1 MEDIRHEL
9 HDLGHKVRN
18 IINVHHRITKEPL
31 NLFFVDLEP
40 ARNNK
45 NIYDI
50 MALQNKVI
58 QVEPPRVKTRETSH
72 NAQDAN
78 NMATRELNCNK
89 PFVCVKCGGPHNS
102 KDCSK

>member
-9 HDLGHKVRN
+9 HDLGHNVRN

-31 NLFFVDLEP
+31 NLLFVDLEP

-50 MALQNKVI
+50 MISYRSPFTLIDVACVAAVANLTVHSLRLF
-58 QVEPPRVKTRETSH
+58 VLLVSAVPP
-72 NAQDAN
+72 
-78 NMATRELNCNK
+78 
-89 PFVCVKCGGPHNS
+89 
-102 KDCSK
+102 